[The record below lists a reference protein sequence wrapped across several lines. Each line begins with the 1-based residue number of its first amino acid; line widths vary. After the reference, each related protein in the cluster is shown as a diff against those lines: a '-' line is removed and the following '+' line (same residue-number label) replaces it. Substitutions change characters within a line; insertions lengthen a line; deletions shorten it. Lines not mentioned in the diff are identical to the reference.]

1 MTSPLRGRAGRSGA
15 LGGAGPALL
24 GVAALCACVGSSL
37 AQVEQPLPY
46 PHAQGQADAQA
57 GMRAAAPW
65 RHLGPVRLPPGP
77 RVKAVQVGNAWML
90 ELAAPPGGGAQ
101 QAADADADR
110 ARQWQAAPGRFR
122 TVSTAVG
129 AWMIEDTEA
138 TPAPATTAL
147 PAGARIVDLR
157 TAEDFARAMAAPEPM
172 VVYRVVK

>member
-1 MTSPLRGRAGRSGA
+1 
-15 LGGAGPALL
+15 
-24 GVAALCACVGSSL
+24 VAALCACVGSSL

-46 PHAQGQADAQA
+46 PHAQGHADA

-65 RHLGPVRLPPGP
+65 RRLGPARLPPGP
-77 RVKAVQVGNAWML
+77 RVKAVQVGSAWML
-90 ELAAPPGGGAQ
+90 ELAAPPGGDAQ

-110 ARQWQAAPGRFR
+110 ARQWQATPGRFR

-138 TPAPATTAL
+138 TAAPAPTAL
-147 PAGARIVDLR
+147 PAGVRIVDLR

-172 VVYRVVK
+172 VVYRVVR